1 MKCIKALKDNNNYK
15 SGHISRVE
23 NKEADLKVS
32 TGLWSYVAKS
42 EWKSVSRSQTVEQV
56 AEETPKKK
64 KTKKQK

>member
-23 NKEADLKVS
+23 DKEADLKVS
-32 TGLWSYVAKS
+32 TGLWTFIPKS
-42 EWKSVSRSQTVEQV
+42 EWKTVSRVEGTSV
-56 AEETPKKK
+56 TEEETPKKK